1 MDPAGSKIA
10 QTGNEDL
17 IDESGK
23 EGAVTPI
30 PYCGPAPAP
39 GDIWMAWNL
48 DAVLIATLALAAW
61 LVRSR
66 PLPVQIGLGVLAL
79 AYVSPICALS
89 AGLFSA
95 RSVHHLL
102 IVFGAAPL
110 LVGAVR
116 LPKVPLS
123 AAFAASVIVFW
134 AWHVPAIYQWALA
147 SDAAY
152 WLGQAALLATSV
164 LFWQTLLRRDT
175 SAPAAF
181 FTLIAMVMQMGL
193 LGALI
198 TFAPDPLYAP
208 HYLTTLQYGISPLED
223 QQLAGLIMWVGS
235 LPLSLLAGWAVLAR
249 ALRRFQTAAA

>member
-1 MDPAGSKIA
+1 MA
-10 QTGNEDL
+10 
-17 IDESGK
+17 
-23 EGAVTPI
+23 I
-30 PYCGPAPAP
+30 PYCGPAPVP
-39 GDIWMAWNL
+39 GEILSAWNL
-48 DAVLIATLALAAW
+48 DPGLIIALAAAGW
-61 LVRSR
+61 LLRGGS
-66 PLPVQIGLGVLAL
+66 LKSKIGLGVIAL

-102 IVFGAAPL
+102 ILFAAAPL

-116 LPKVPLS
+116 LPRVPLS
-123 AAFAASVIVFW
+123 AAFSLSVIVFW

-152 WLGQAALLATSV
+152 WLGQIALLGTSV
-164 LFWQTLLRRDT
+164 LFWNTLQRRDI

-208 HYLTTLQYGISPLED
+208 HYLTTLQYGLSPLED
-223 QQLAGLIMWVGS
+223 QQLAGLVMWVGS
-235 LPLSLLAGWAVLAR
+235 LPLTVLAGWAVLAR
-249 ALRRFQTAAA
+249 SLRRFQTAAA

>member
-1 MDPAGSKIA
+1 MTA
-10 QTGNEDL
+10 
-17 IDESGK
+17 
-23 EGAVTPI
+23 I
-30 PYCGPAPAP
+30 PYCGPAPVP
-39 GDIWMAWNL
+39 GEIWSAWNL
-48 DAVLIATLALAAW
+48 DPLLIAALALAAW
-61 LVRSR
+61 LLRGR
-66 PLPVQIGLGVLAL
+66 PLRAQIGLGVLAL

-95 RSVHHLL
+95 RSLHHLL

-110 LVGAVR
+110 LVGVVR
-116 LPKVPLS
+116 LPRIPLS

-147 SDAAY
+147 SDVAY
-152 WLGQAALLATSV
+152 WLGQAALLGTSV

-208 HYLTTLQYGISPLED
+208 HYLTTLQYGISPIED

-235 LPLSLLAGWAVLAR
+235 LPLSLLAGWTVLAR
-249 ALRRFQTAAA
+249 SLRRFQTAAAA

>member
-1 MDPAGSKIA
+1 MTA
-10 QTGNEDL
+10 T
-17 IDESGK
+17 
-23 EGAVTPI
+23 
-30 PYCGPAPAP
+30 PYCGPAPEP
-39 GDIWMAWNL
+39 GAIWATWNL
-48 DAVLIATLALAAW
+48 DPVLIAALALTAW
-61 LVRSR
+61 LMRTQ
-66 PLPVQIGLGVLAL
+66 PLRAQIGIGVLAL

-95 RSVHHLL
+95 RALHHLL

-116 LPKVPLS
+116 APKVTLL
-123 AAFAASVIVFW
+123 AAFALSVTVFW
-134 AWHVPAIYQWALA
+134 AWHVPAIYQWALS

-152 WLGQAALLATSV
+152 WLGQAALLGASV

-175 SAPAAF
+175 SVPAAF
-181 FTLIAMVMQMGL
+181 FALIAMVMQMGL

-208 HYLTTLQYGISPLED
+208 HYLTTLQFGLSPLED

-235 LPLSLLAGWAVLAR
+235 LPLTVLAGWAALAR
-249 ALRRFQTAAA
+249 SLRRVQTKAAA